1 MFYDNFKE
9 ACERKGTNIS
19 TVLSEINRA
28 SGNTGSWKIGK
39 FPRLDIV
46 MEMAEHLEMSL
57 DDLVYGS
64 GKAPYSPRKIESD
77 GPYRIDPEWADIL
90 SHIPEDKQQLCK
102 DFMRTHMVVPDKYS
116 DVKKA

>member
-64 GKAPYSPRKIESD
+64 GKAPYSPHKIESD
-77 GPYRIDPEWADIL
+77 GPLRRALRPALPVPVSLPSFL
-90 SHIPEDKQQLCK
+90 SVMFSAP
-102 DFMRTHMVVPDKYS
+102 V
-116 DVKKA
+116 